1 MTAYRIGEV
10 TRRLGMSADTLRYY
24 EKIGLLPRVARN
36 GSGLRRY
43 DRADL
48 ARLKFIQ
55 RARLMNF
62 SLDEIRNLLQFRS
75 DPSGSK
81 AQVRELTRRKLDDI
95 GARVDALQALR
106 QELDLLMDSCTGS
119 GKSCPIIDGIEDG
132 LREDADRL
140 NDEGA
145 GSIPPDGRM

>member
-1 MTAYRIGEV
+1 MTAYPIGEV

-43 DRADL
+43 VRTDL
-48 ARLKFIQ
+48 ARLKFIR

-62 SLDEIRNLLQFRS
+62 SLDEIKSLLQFRS

-95 GARVDALQALR
+95 GARVAALQALR
-106 QELDLLMDSCTGS
+106 QELDLLLDSCTGA
-119 GKSCPIIDGIEDG
+119 GNSCPIIDGIEDG
-132 LREDADRL
+132 LRED
-140 NDEGA
+140 G
-145 GSIPPDGRM
+145 G

>member
-1 MTAYRIGEV
+1 MTAYAIGEV
-10 TRRLGMSADTLRYY
+10 TRHLGMSADTLRYY
-24 EKIGLLPRVARN
+24 EKIGLLPRVART

-62 SLDEIRNLLQFRS
+62 TLDEIRDLLQFRT
-75 DPSGSK
+75 DPAGSK

-95 GARVDALQALR
+95 GAHLNALQALR
-106 QELDLLMDSCTGS
+106 QELDALMDSCTGS
-119 GKSCPIIDGIEDG
+119 GKSCPIIAGIEDG
-132 LREDADRL
+132 SRQDAD
-140 NDEGA
+140 
-145 GSIPPDGRM
+145 

>member
-1 MTAYRIGEV
+1 MTACSIGEV

-36 GSGLRRY
+36 GSGVRRY
-43 DRADL
+43 DRTDL

-132 LREDADRL
+132 LREDAD
-140 NDEGA
+140 
-145 GSIPPDGRM
+145 

>member
-1 MTAYRIGEV
+1 MTACSIGEV

-36 GSGLRRY
+36 GSGVRRY
-43 DRADL
+43 ERADL

-62 SLDEIRNLLQFRS
+62 SLDEIRDLLQFRS

-106 QELDLLMDSCTGS
+106 QELDLLMESCTGS

-132 LREDADRL
+132 LREDA
-140 NDEGA
+140 G
-145 GSIPPDGRM
+145 

>member
-43 DRADL
+43 ARADL

-132 LREDADRL
+132 LREDA
-140 NDEGA
+140 G
-145 GSIPPDGRM
+145 

>member
-1 MTAYRIGEV
+1 MTACSIGEV

-36 GSGLRRY
+36 GSGVRRY
-43 DRADL
+43 ERADL

-81 AQVRELTRRKLDDI
+81 AQVRELTRRKLEDI
-95 GARVDALQALR
+95 SARVDALQALR
-106 QELDLLMDSCTGS
+106 QELDLLLDSCTGS

-132 LREDADRL
+132 LREDAD
-140 NDEGA
+140 
-145 GSIPPDGRM
+145 

>member
-24 EKIGLLPRVARN
+24 EKIGRLPRVTRN
-36 GSGLRRY
+36 GSGVRGY
-43 DRADL
+43 ERADL

-81 AQVRELTRRKLDDI
+81 VQVRELTRRKLDDI
-95 GARVDALQALR
+95 GARMDALQSLR

-132 LREDADRL
+132 LREDA
-140 NDEGA
+140 G
-145 GSIPPDGRM
+145 

>member
-36 GSGLRRY
+36 GSGVRGY
-43 DRADL
+43 ERADL

-62 SLDEIRNLLQFRS
+62 NLDEIRNLLQFRS

-106 QELDLLMDSCTGS
+106 QELDLLMEACAGS
-119 GKSCPIIDGIEDG
+119 GKSCPIIDGIEDASHN
-132 LREDADRL
+132 DA
-140 NDEGA
+140 G
-145 GSIPPDGRM
+145 

>member
-10 TRRLGMSADTLRYY
+10 TRRLGMSPDTLRYY

-36 GSGLRRY
+36 DSGVRRY
-43 DRADL
+43 DGADL

-62 SLDEIRNLLQFRS
+62 SIDEIRDLLQFRS
-75 DPSGSK
+75 DPLGSK

-95 GARVDALQALR
+95 GARVNALQALR

-132 LREDADRL
+132 LREVAD
-140 NDEGA
+140 
-145 GSIPPDGRM
+145 

>member
-1 MTAYRIGEV
+1 MTACSIGEV

-36 GSGLRRY
+36 GSGVRRY
-43 DRADL
+43 ERAYL

-62 SLDEIRNLLQFRS
+62 SLDEIRDLLQFRS
-75 DPSGSK
+75 DPLGSK

-106 QELDLLMDSCTGS
+106 QELDLLMDACTGS

-132 LREDADRL
+132 LRENAD
-140 NDEGA
+140 
-145 GSIPPDGRM
+145 

>member
-1 MTAYRIGEV
+1 
-10 TRRLGMSADTLRYY
+10 MSADTLRYY

-36 GSGLRRY
+36 GSGVRRY

-132 LREDADRL
+132 LREDA
-140 NDEGA
+140 G
-145 GSIPPDGRM
+145 

>member
-36 GSGLRRY
+36 GSGVRRY
-43 DRADL
+43 ERADL

-132 LREDADRL
+132 LREDA
-140 NDEGA
+140 G
-145 GSIPPDGRM
+145 

>member
-36 GSGLRRY
+36 GSGLRCY

-48 ARLKFIQ
+48 ARLRFIQ

-62 SLDEIRNLLQFRS
+62 SLNEIRNLLQFRS
-75 DPSGSK
+75 DPLVSK
-81 AQVRELTRRKLDDI
+81 AQVREFTRRKLDDI
-95 GARVDALQALR
+95 GARVHALQALR

-119 GKSCPIIDGIEDG
+119 GKSCPIIDGIEGG
-132 LREDADRL
+132 LREDTD
-140 NDEGA
+140 
-145 GSIPPDGRM
+145 

>member
-1 MTAYRIGEV
+1 MTAYPIGEV

-36 GSGLRRY
+36 GSGVRRY
-43 DRADL
+43 ERADL

-55 RARLMNF
+55 RARLMKF
-62 SLDEIRNLLQFRS
+62 SLDEIKDLLQFRS

-95 GARVDALQALR
+95 GARVAALQALR
-106 QELDLLMDSCTGS
+106 RELDLLMDSCTGF

-132 LREDADRL
+132 LREDA
-140 NDEGA
+140 G
-145 GSIPPDGRM
+145 

>member
-24 EKIGLLPRVARN
+24 EKIGLLPRIARN
-36 GSGLRRY
+36 DSGLRGY
-43 DRADL
+43 DGADV

-62 SLDEIRNLLQFRS
+62 SLDEIRDLLQFRA
-75 DPSGSK
+75 DPAGSR

-95 GARVDALQALR
+95 GARVDALQVLR
-106 QELDLLMDSCTGS
+106 QELDTLMDSCTGTAE
-119 GKSCPIIDGIEDG
+119 SCPIIAGIEDG
-132 LREDADRL
+132 SRKDAD
-140 NDEGA
+140 
-145 GSIPPDGRM
+145 

>member
-10 TRRLGMSADTLRYY
+10 TRQLGLSADTLRYY

-36 GSGLRRY
+36 GSGVRRY
-43 DRADL
+43 ERADL

-132 LREDADRL
+132 LREDA
-140 NDEGA
+140 G
-145 GSIPPDGRM
+145 

>member
-1 MTAYRIGEV
+1 MTAYPIGEV

-36 GSGLRRY
+36 GSGVRRY
-43 DRADL
+43 ERADL

-55 RARLMNF
+55 RARLMKF
-62 SLDEIRNLLQFRS
+62 SLDEIKDLLQFRS

-95 GARVDALQALR
+95 GARVAALQALR
-106 QELDLLMDSCTGS
+106 QELDALMDACTGS
-119 GKSCPIIDGIEDG
+119 GKSCPIIAGIEDASPK
-132 LREDADRL
+132 DA
-140 NDEGA
+140 G
-145 GSIPPDGRM
+145 

>member
-24 EKIGLLPRVARN
+24 EKIGLQPRVARN
-36 GSGLRRY
+36 GSGVRRY

-62 SLDEIRNLLQFRS
+62 SLDEIKSLLQFRS

-106 QELDLLMDSCTGS
+106 QELDLLMDSCTDA

-132 LREDADRL
+132 LREDAD
-140 NDEGA
+140 
-145 GSIPPDGRM
+145 

>member
-10 TRRLGMSADTLRYY
+10 RRRLGMSADTLRYY

-36 GSGLRRY
+36 GSGVRRY
-43 DRADL
+43 ERADL

-62 SLDEIRNLLQFRS
+62 SLDEIRDLLQFRS

-95 GARVDALQALR
+95 GARVDALQSLR
-106 QELDLLMDSCTGS
+106 RELDLLMDACTES

-132 LREDADRL
+132 LREDA
-140 NDEGA
+140 G
-145 GSIPPDGRM
+145 

>member
-1 MTAYRIGEV
+1 MTACSIGEV

-36 GSGLRRY
+36 GSGVRRY

-132 LREDADRL
+132 LREDAD
-140 NDEGA
+140 
-145 GSIPPDGRM
+145 

>member
-1 MTAYRIGEV
+1 MSRS
-10 TRRLGMSADTLRYY
+10 RLSL
-24 EKIGLLPRVARN
+24 V
-36 GSGLRRY
+36 RRY
-43 DRADL
+43 ERADL

-106 QELDLLMDSCTGS
+106 QELDG
-119 GKSCPIIDGIEDG
+119 
-132 LREDADRL
+132 
-140 NDEGA
+140 
-145 GSIPPDGRM
+145 

>member
-1 MTAYRIGEV
+1 MTACSIGEV
-10 TRRLGMSADTLRYY
+10 TRRLGMSADTLRYS

-36 GSGLRRY
+36 GSGVRRY
-43 DRADL
+43 ERADL

-62 SLDEIRNLLQFRS
+62 SLDEIRDLLQFRS
-75 DPSGSK
+75 DPLGSK

-106 QELDLLMDSCTGS
+106 RELDLLMDSCTGS

-132 LREDADRL
+132 LREDAD
-140 NDEGA
+140 
-145 GSIPPDGRM
+145 

>member
-36 GSGLRRY
+36 GSGVRRY
-43 DRADL
+43 ARADL
-48 ARLKFIQ
+48 TCLKFIQ

-106 QELDLLMDSCTGS
+106 QELDLLMEACAGS
-119 GKSCPIIDGIEDG
+119 GKSCPIIDGIEDASHN
-132 LREDADRL
+132 DA
-140 NDEGA
+140 G
-145 GSIPPDGRM
+145 

>member
-36 GSGLRRY
+36 GSGVRRY

-95 GARVDALQALR
+95 GARMDALQSLR
-106 QELDLLMDSCTGS
+106 QELDLLMDSCTGFE
-119 GKSCPIIDGIEDG
+119 KSCPIIDGIEDG
-132 LREDADRL
+132 LREDAD
-140 NDEGA
+140 
-145 GSIPPDGRM
+145 

>member
-1 MTAYRIGEV
+1 MIAYPIGEV
-10 TRRLGMSADTLRYY
+10 TRRLGMSADTLRFY
-24 EKIGLLPRVARN
+24 EKIGMLPRVTRN
-36 GSGLRRY
+36 GSGVRRY
-43 DRADL
+43 ERADL

-95 GARVDALQALR
+95 SARVDALQALHR
-106 QELDLLMDSCTGS
+106 ELDLLMDSCTGS
-119 GKSCPIIDGIEDG
+119 GKSCPIIDGIEEG
-132 LREDADRL
+132 LREDA
-140 NDEGA
+140 G
-145 GSIPPDGRM
+145 

>member
-1 MTAYRIGEV
+1 MTACSIGEV

-24 EKIGLLPRVARN
+24 EKIGLQPRVARN
-36 GSGLRRY
+36 GSGVRRY

-81 AQVRELTRRKLDDI
+81 AQVRELTQRKLDDI

-106 QELDLLMDSCTGS
+106 RELDLLMDSCTGS
-119 GKSCPIIDGIEDG
+119 GNSCPIIDGIEDG
-132 LREDADRL
+132 LREDA
-140 NDEGA
+140 G
-145 GSIPPDGRM
+145 

>member
-10 TRRLGMSADTLRYY
+10 RRRLGMSADTLRYY

-36 GSGLRRY
+36 GSGVRRY
-43 DRADL
+43 ERADL

-132 LREDADRL
+132 LREDA
-140 NDEGA
+140 G
-145 GSIPPDGRM
+145 

>member
-10 TRRLGMSADTLRYY
+10 TRRLGLSADTLRYY

-36 GSGLRRY
+36 GSGVRGY
-43 DRADL
+43 ERADL
-48 ARLKFIQ
+48 ARLRFIQ

-62 SLDEIRNLLQFRS
+62 NLDEIRNLLQFRS

-106 QELDLLMDSCTGS
+106 QELGLLMDSCTGS

-132 LREDADRL
+132 LRKDAD
-140 NDEGA
+140 
-145 GSIPPDGRM
+145 

>member
-1 MTAYRIGEV
+1 MTAYRRCEV
-10 TRRLGMSADTLRYY
+10 ARRLGMSADTLRYY

-36 GSGLRRY
+36 GSGVRRY
-43 DRADL
+43 ARADL
-48 ARLKFIQ
+48 ARQKFIQ

-62 SLDEIRNLLQFRS
+62 SLDEIKNLLQFRS
-75 DPSGSK
+75 DPSDSK

-106 QELDLLMDSCTGS
+106 QELDLLMDSCTDA

-132 LREDADRL
+132 LREDAD
-140 NDEGA
+140 
-145 GSIPPDGRM
+145 